1 MGSVKDVR
9 VLVPA
14 SENAPGI
21 GRFVFS
27 DRYSVFDWGKMP
39 DDIEN
44 KGSAICIAT
53 AYFFELLENM
63 GVKTQYRGV
72 VEDGEVKP
80 LAEAKGPINELE
92 FDLLRVIK
100 PELKNGSYDYSAF
113 SSRPGNILI
122 PLEVIYRNSLP
133 AGSSVFKRL
142 ERGDVTPHE
151 LGLDSMPVPG
161 QRLYMPIL
169 DVSSKLEETD
179 RYMSW
184 TEAREIAGLSDD
196 EYNLLRERTLML
208 DQLIS
213 EQASRLGLINEDGKV
228 EYGFDIER
236 NLVVVDALGTLDEC
250 RFTYKG
256 IPMSKEVARIFYR
269 SSDWYRRV
277 EEAKKKDRL
286 HWRKLVGEGPKPLP
300 ERFRSAISALYMA
313 YANELT
319 AREWF
324 DVMPLSEAIAVI
336 EEFIS

>member
-9 VLVPA
+9 VLVSA
-14 SENAPGI
+14 SEDAPGV

-27 DRYSVFDWGKMP
+27 DRYSVFDWGRMP

-53 AYFFELLENM
+53 AYFFELLEDM

-72 VEDGEVKP
+72 VEDGVVKS
-80 LAEAKGPINELE
+80 LSEAKGPVNELE
-92 FDLLRVIK
+92 FNLLRVIK
-100 PELKNGSYDYSAF
+100 PELRDGVYDYSAF
-113 SSRPGNILI
+113 SARPGNILI

-133 AGSSVFKRL
+133 AGSSVFKRI
-142 ERGDVTPHE
+142 ERGDVTPEE
-151 LGLDSMPVPG
+151 LGLDFMPSPG
-161 QRLYMPIL
+161 QRLDVPVL

-184 TEAREIAGLSDD
+184 SEARRIAGLSD
-196 EYNLLRERTLML
+196 EELELVRERTLML
-208 DQLIS
+208 DRLIS
-213 EQASRLGLINEDGKV
+213 EQAGRLGLVNEDGKV
-228 EYGFDIER
+228 EYGFDCDR
-236 NLVVVDALGTLDEC
+236 NLIVVDALGTLDEC

-286 HWRKLVGEGPKPLP
+286 NWRSLVGEGPKPLP
-300 ERFRSAISALYMA
+300 ERFAKAISALYMA

-319 AREWF
+319 GREWF
-324 DVMPLSEAIAVI
+324 DVMPLSEAVCVI